1 MAIPKAMRVL
11 GGATFLVFLFVL
23 VTLYRSDPT
32 AIKLP
37 TTGIKEGTKPP
48 PESGLKPG
56 SRPQGWD
63 HDPQLDRE
71 CCRGHS
77 RERDPG

>member
-37 TTGIKEGTKPP
+37 TSGIKKEPVKPSP
-48 PESGLKPG
+48 HA
-56 SRPQGWD
+56 QGWD

-71 CCRGHS
+71 CCLPPAPRQRAHC
-77 RERDPG
+77 